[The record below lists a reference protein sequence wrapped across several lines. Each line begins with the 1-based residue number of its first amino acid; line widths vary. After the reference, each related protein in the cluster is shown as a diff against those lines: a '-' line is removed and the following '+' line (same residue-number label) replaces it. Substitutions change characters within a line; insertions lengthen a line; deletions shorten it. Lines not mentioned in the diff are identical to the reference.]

1 MSQTTML
8 VARSWLAAALLS
20 FVAMSTFALA
30 QDATSDAAPDEEAAA
45 ATALADKQSR
55 IADKYRR
62 LEELLF
68 KMEQLERGEN
78 PQRADL
84 LREAI
89 AHGRGEGIQLQLNAL
104 IKRLSDEDYRRAEDG
119 QGQVK
124 ADLTALLELLQK
136 EDRARRNASEQ
147 QRIKEY
153 IKELDRIIRKESS
166 IQGRT
171 EGGAD
176 AKDLAQEQGDLAER
190 AGDLSNKIRE
200 NEEGKPAGEQ
210 AKPNEGE
217 LGEKPSEGDPKQGEP
232 KEGEPKEGEP
242 QEGQPQQGEPQAG
255 QPKEGEPQQ
264 GQPQEGQPQQGQP
277 QEGQPQQQQPQQNQP
292 QDQAAQQQPPN
303 PARERIEQAQQ
314 KMKEAQQQLEKAE
327 REGAAEK
334 QEEARRLLEQAKAE
348 LEEILRQLREE
359 EIERTLAQLETRFRK
374 MLKMQEKVY
383 DDTVALD
390 SLNTAGEDATIP
402 ARAGKLSFE
411 QKKIVVEVDQALELL
426 KEEGSSSAFPEV
438 ITQMRVDMV
447 DVTDRLAEVKLGKVT
462 QGLEEDIIDTLKQMI
477 EAFQQAQKDQEKRQE
492 QQQQEQEGQQEDPG
506 LVDMIAELKMIRAM
520 QDRVNNRTRRYADL
534 LENPEDLVGQAT
546 EDELQQA
553 IVGLAEREK
562 SCQRVTR
569 DIVLGKNE

>member
-1 MSQTTML
+1 MSTNRKLLLWHTLL
-8 VARSWLAAALLS
+8 VAVASLLLAGGSIA
-20 FVAMSTFALA
+20 FA
-30 QDATSDAAPDEEAAA
+30 QDADETPAADAASAEATAAA
-45 ATALADKQSR
+45 ALADKQSR

-104 IKRLSDEDYRRAEDG
+104 IKRLSEEDYRRAEDG

-171 EGGAD
+171 EGGAE

-200 NEEGKPAGEQ
+200 NEEGKPASE
-210 AKPNEGE
+210 KTDPKEGE
-217 LGEKPSEGDPKQGEP
+217 SGEKPDEGQPKEGQPQEDQPNEPKEGDPKQGEP
-232 KEGEPKEGEP
+232 QEGQPQEGEP
-242 QEGQPQQGEPQAG
+242 QEGQPQE
-255 QPKEGEPQQ
+255 
-264 GQPQEGQPQQGQP
+264 GQPQEGQPQEGQP
-277 QEGQPQQQQPQQNQP
+277 QEQQP
-292 QDQAAQQQPPN
+292 QDQAAQQQQQN

-327 REGAAEK
+327 REGAVEK

-390 SLNTAGEDATIP
+390 SLNTAGEDATVP

-411 QKKIVVEVDQALELL
+411 QKKIVVEVDQAIELL
-426 KEEGSSSAFPEV
+426 KEEGSSAAFPEV
-438 ITQMRVDMV
+438 ISQLRVDMV
-447 DVTDRLAEVKLGKVT
+447 DVTDRLAEVKVGKVT
-462 QGLEEDIIDTLKQMI
+462 QGVEEDIIDTLKQMI

-492 QQQQEQEGQQEDPG
+492 QQQEQQEGQQEDPG
-506 LVDMIAELKMIRAM
+506 LVDMIAELKMIRSM
-520 QDRVNNRTRRYADL
+520 QDRVNGRTRRYADL

-553 IVGLAEREK
+553 IVDLAEREK